1 MGLKIYDEFLED
13 DTILELQD
21 RSYRLHV
28 SALIYCAKN
37 LTDGEVNERGVKVLQ
52 ILLGF
57 QARKQIAELVD
68 AGLWVPADGGGF
80 RIKNYLEFNPDAETV
95 KAERKAARERMRK
108 LRAKRAR
115 GDGASVER
123 SPERDGERSPAVPDQ
138 AFPDLEVQEEPGRQ
152 FADEGLPFSNQLLV
166 ARLMQRIGDQAD
178 HGTRQVVVSY
188 ARRLPQ
194 ASLAKVI
201 ESIETQSPRDRA
213 AYAVG
218 ALRDELGERAA

>member
-13 DTILELQD
+13 DTILGLQD

-37 LTDGEVNERGVKVLQ
+37 LTDGEVNARGVKVLQ

-57 QARKQIAELVD
+57 QARKQITELVD
-68 AGLWVPADGGGF
+68 AGLWVPDADGGF

-115 GDGASVER
+115 GDSPER

-152 FADEGLPFSNQLLV
+152 FADESLPFSNELLV

-178 HGTRQVVVSY
+178 QGTRQVVVSY